1 MTTTQVEEQKTPW
14 LRLQLLAAA
23 GGLSWLGSSLTT
35 FTVVLLYKD
44 TYGPIGISV
53 VFLAMAVPTIL
64 VAPWAGVLADRFS
77 TRALVPPLMFVMGFS
92 SLTLTFGLP
101 AWWAPIAL
109 AITAAAGTPVGASF
123 NVVMAKLATPTDL
136 PRVSGLLQA
145 GSSLGSMF
153 GPALAGLLVATTKS
167 YTIPFLIDAV
177 SFWILAASMIALGI
191 SRPGVVPEAGEK
203 LTASEGIR
211 FILQTPLIR
220 SLVILLA
227 VLILC
232 VSVIGIGEVFLVM
245 NVLKADAFI
254 YGIVSATFA
263 FGSVIGAAA
272 TLILKVTPRL
282 HPSIVVAAIT
292 VLSVTSMVIS
302 VAWHWAVV
310 AVVWFVAGLANA
322 VLNTYGI
329 SLLLSNTPD
338 EKRGRVM
345 AALSAIFSVCNV
357 VSMLLGGVL
366 IEIFTVRPVFMVA
379 GVLAT
384 VMLLVL
390 APAVIRESRKSE
402 LDKAELEISK
412 AVTAAT
418 QPVE

>member
-1 MTTTQVEEQKTPW
+1 MTITQVEEQKTPW
-14 LRLQLLAAA
+14 LRLQLLAIA
-23 GGLSWLGSSLTT
+23 GGLSWLGSTLTT
-35 FTVVLLYKD
+35 FTVILLYKD

-53 VFLAMAVPTIL
+53 IFLSMAVPTIL

-77 TRALVPPLMFVMGFS
+77 TRALVPPLMVLMGLS

-145 GSSLGSMF
+145 SSSLGSMF

-167 YTIPFLIDAV
+167 YTIPFLIDAF
-177 SFWILAASMIALGI
+177 SFWVLAAAMLVLGI
-191 SRPGVVPEAGEK
+191 SRPGVVPEQGEK
-203 LTASEGIR
+203 LKAGEGIR
-211 FILQTPLIR
+211 FILHTPLIR

-245 NVLKADAFI
+245 NILKADAFT
-254 YGIVSATFA
+254 YGIVSAAFA
-263 FGSVIGAAA
+263 LGSLIGASA
-272 TLILKVTPRL
+272 TVILKVEPRR
-282 HPSIVVAAIT
+282 HPGIVVAAIS
-292 VLSVTSMVIS
+292 VLSVTSIVIS

-310 AVVWFVAGLANA
+310 AVVWFIAGLANA

-329 SLLLSNTPD
+329 SMLLTKTPD
-338 EKRGRVM
+338 ETRGRVM
-345 AALSAIFSVCNV
+345 AALNAVFSISNV
-357 VSMLLGGVL
+357 VSMLLGGIL
-366 IEIFTVRPVFMVA
+366 ISIFGVRPVFMIA

-384 VMLLVL
+384 VMLLIL
-390 APAVIRESRKSE
+390 APAVIREGRKSE
-402 LDKAELEISK
+402 LAKTEPEAQVS
-412 AVTAAT
+412 
-418 QPVE
+418 